1 MAERRLNPW
10 LTNELAYRR
19 RREQEQRGQ
28 LSNRRSQNAKPPA
41 APKPVTPAQ
50 LAAASA
56 ALDKVGASV
65 GLNFNSP
72 RAATSTSGSSS
83 NRPRQPTAAS
93 SSSRPAA
100 TTSGGGR
107 GGAATPPA
115 SRPASRPSGGGSSRT
130 STPTTSSGGGGG
142 KASPASE
149 TYRDGG
155 KGLYQGTKEYRDK
168 VGGSGNPLLNRFRQD
183 MGRDTAT
190 GNKSDIRTT
199 RAGTDIGGAGS
210 GGNYST
216 PADKSKYV
224 APNGQLYQGPGYGSG
239 QVPYK
244 KPADDK
250 PKVETKP
257 QRRMSAG
264 DQRYMNEWEK
274 RRRGQSNVI
283 G

>member
-1 MAERRLNPW
+1 MAPRNKQDQLNR
-10 LTNELAYRR
+10 AYRR
-19 RREQEQRGQ
+19 ADVGRVGSSLRNQGF
-28 LSNRRSQNAKPPA
+28 SQNRSGDTFYTVGGVKYNAVTGRPVSNQPAAKPRQQPA
-41 APKPVTPAQ
+41 AQPPA
-50 LAAASA
+50 
-56 ALDKVGASV
+56 
-65 GLNFNSP
+65 
-72 RAATSTSGSSS
+72 
-83 NRPRQPTAAS
+83 PRQQP
-93 SSSRPAA
+93 SRA
-100 TTSGGGR
+100 GGG
-107 GGAATPPA
+107 
-115 SRPASRPSGGGSSRT
+115 GGGSSRT